1 MSQLQRSFVP
11 SKASGRPGDAVQAD
25 VRRMNALAGVLMTAF
40 VLITS
45 ASAAL
50 WLVRLPLFNLSAIRI
65 DGDVARNSVAT
76 LRANVMSR
84 LHGNFFTV
92 DMAQARA
99 VFESVPWVRKAAV
112 QREFPNRLKVV
123 LQEHK
128 PVARWGG
135 EGDPYLVNSFGE
147 VFEVNQGDVDAQDLP
162 LLTGPTGQ
170 ALLLLQGYQ
179 TLSPLFEPLDTVLEA
194 LELTSQGS
202 WRAQLDSGAV
212 VNMGHGSL
220 KDIEQRTRQFIN
232 TVTQVSSRYG
242 RALESADLRYST
254 GYAIKLRGVTTVTA
268 AELKDKKVKR

>member
-1 MSQLQRSFVP
+1 MSRLQRSFVP
-11 SKASGRPGDAVQAD
+11 AGPPQRTVPPD
-25 VRRMNALAGVLMTAF
+25 VRWMNAAAGVLTTVF
-40 VLITS
+40 VLLALS
-45 ASAAL
+45 GAAL
-50 WLVRLPLFNLSAIRI
+50 WLVRLPLFNLSAIHI
-65 DGDVARNSVAT
+65 DGDVGRNSAAT
-76 LRANVMSR
+76 LRANVLSR
-84 LHGNFFTV
+84 LQGNFFTV
-92 DMAQARA
+92 DMAQTRA
-99 VFESVPWVRKAAV
+99 AFESVPWVRKAAV

-128 PVARWGG
+128 PVARWGA
-135 EGDPYLVNSFGE
+135 EGDPYLVNTFGE
-147 VFEVNQGDVDAQDLP
+147 VFEVNQGDLDTRDAQDLP
-162 LLTGPTGQ
+162 LLSGPNGQ

-179 TLSPLFEPLDTVLEA
+179 MLSPVFESLDMALEA

-220 KDIEQRTRQFIN
+220 IDIQQRTRQFIN
-232 TVTQVSSRYG
+232 TLTQVSSRYG

>member
-1 MSQLQRSFVP
+1 MSRLQRSFVP
-11 SKASGRPGDAVQAD
+11 AGPPQRTVPPD
-25 VRRMNALAGVLMTAF
+25 VRRMNAAAGVLTTVF
-40 VLITS
+40 VLLALS
-45 ASAAL
+45 GAAL
-50 WLVRLPLFNLSAIRI
+50 WLVRLPLFNLSAIHI
-65 DGDVARNSVAT
+65 DGDVGRNSAAT
-76 LRANVMSR
+76 LRANVLSR
-84 LHGNFFTV
+84 LQGNFFTV
-92 DMAQARA
+92 DMAQTRA
-99 VFESVPWVRKAAV
+99 AFESVPWVRKAAV

-128 PVARWGG
+128 PVARWGA
-135 EGDPYLVNSFGE
+135 EGNPYLVNTFGE
-147 VFEVNQGDVDAQDLP
+147 VFEVNQGDLDARDVQDLP
-162 LLTGPTGQ
+162 LLSGPNGQ

-179 TLSPLFEPLDTVLEA
+179 MLSPVFESLDMALEA

-220 KDIEQRTRQFIN
+220 SDIQQRTRQLIN
-232 TVTQVSSRYG
+232 TLTQVSSRYG